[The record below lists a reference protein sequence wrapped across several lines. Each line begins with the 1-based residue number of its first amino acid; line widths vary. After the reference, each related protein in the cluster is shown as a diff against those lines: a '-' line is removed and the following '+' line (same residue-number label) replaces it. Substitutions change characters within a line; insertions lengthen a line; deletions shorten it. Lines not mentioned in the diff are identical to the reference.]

1 MTTRKL
7 STQEEEVW
15 RKTFLDEINRQ
26 GSGNLLRA
34 RKKSDQTTPVR
45 KVSFDYYAH
54 PTQRHNLVP
63 PTDEGIDLDPPTLGL
78 EFVQFAREDGV
89 EEKLIV
95 LRPDLE
101 TTSPPKLRRPN
112 YNNNNN
118 NNISDNA
125 LESGV
130 DEKIEADRQTL
141 SHLLTKNDNDEEEV
155 CRESRNNR
163 NMHLETTRGIV
174 TLLQF
179 WRSFLVVM
187 VPLAALPLL
196 FTENEDTQQ
205 AFRCGYVMVIMAAFW
220 VTEALPL
227 AITSLI
233 PVALLP
239 ILGIMT
245 TDEVGKEYLKE
256 TNMMFISGII
266 VAIAVEHCHLH
277 KRIALNVLYLMGTSP
292 RRVMLGFMLPTC
304 FLSMWMSNTATTAM
318 MVPIVDAVVTELER
332 DPEDVEMNEP
342 RASEDKEQGKS
353 SSTPKSKA
361 ADKKLQIRYMI
372 FLSIAYAANTGGTG
386 SLTGTGS
393 NLILKGVV
401 AEFPGDTPIN
411 FANWM
416 FYAVPAMLLN
426 LLGCW
431 LWLQYWF
438 MGLENPFKK
447 PVGTEKEAGNQR
459 RNQNVRRVLKL
470 KIQELG
476 RVTFH
481 EAAVF
486 CLFVLLVL
494 LWLFRDPKFITGWGN
509 FVHVEK
515 QRFVPLDGGN
525 CSNSSNCTY
534 TSETYEKE
542 AIDDATAGM
551 LIVLLLFILPAQPNF
566 WPFNRQSK
574 VLRSSPS
581 VGLLEWSAIHDRMP
595 WALVLLLGGGF
606 ALAKAT
612 DVSGLSKWM
621 GSQLEV
627 LNFLDPR
634 LIVLVICILT
644 AIATEVTS
652 NVATASI
659 LMPVL
664 RNLAISLQINPLYL
678 MIPATLT
685 CSYAFMLP
693 VATPPNAIVYSASG
707 MKTSDMFKCGFFVNI
722 ICVVINYACLNTYGI
737 PLFHLDEVPEWVVM
751 QKR

>member
-7 STQEEEVW
+7 SNQEEEVW
-15 RKTFLDEINRQ
+15 RRTFLDEINRQ
-26 GSGNLLRA
+26 GSGHLLRA
-34 RKKSDQTTPVR
+34 RRKSEQTTPAVR

-63 PTDEGIDLDPPTLGL
+63 PIDEGIDENAPSLGL

-101 TTSPPKLRRPN
+101 ATRNLPKVRRH
-112 YNNNNN
+112 NNNNN
-118 NNISDNA
+118 NNHHHHINNNPDDA
-125 LESGV
+125 LESGL
-130 DEKIEADRQTL
+130 DEEIEEDRHTWPK
-141 SHLLTKNDNDEEEV
+141 LLTPNDKAEDV
-155 CRESRNNR
+155 LPESRSNR
-163 NMHLETTRGIV
+163 DMHLETTRGIF

-179 WRSFLVVM
+179 WRSFLVIM
-187 VPLAALPLL
+187 VPLAALPLV

-205 AFRCGYVMVIMAAFW
+205 AFRCAYVMVIMAAFW

-318 MVPIVDAVVTELER
+318 MVPIVDAVVTELEK
-332 DPEDVEMNEP
+332 DPEDVEM
-342 RASEDKEQGKS
+342 
-353 SSTPKSKA
+353 T
-361 ADKKLQIRYMI
+361 
-372 FLSIAYAANTGGTG
+372 NTGGTG

-401 AEFPGDTPIN
+401 AEFPGHTPIN

-438 MGLENPFKK
+438 MGLENPFKRSTK
-447 PVGTEKEAGNQR
+447 TEQEAGNER

-486 CLFVLLVL
+486 CLFFLLVL

-509 FVHVEK
+509 FVHIQK
-515 QRFVPLDGGN
+515 QRFVPLVGGN

-574 VLRSSPS
+574 ALRSAPS

-627 LNFLDPR
+627 LNFLDSR

-664 RNLAISLQINPLYL
+664 RDLAISLQINPLYL